1 MEISLDAALLGVQR
15 HGQDLAYRL
24 AQGVSG
30 LLLQLHVQPPQLP
43 WPAPPLKLIPF
54 DIELRGG
61 VDLPAV
67 AVASFVEIGGRLGQA
82 GNDLGA
88 SVGGAVQQLSR
99 QIPAPFRARR
109 RKWEGAAAPPTPA
122 AAVDE
127 GEAGLAA
134 ERAAEGGVA
143 LEGVGEGGS
152 LEEVAAAVAAATG
165 SAAAASAVGAGAE
178 GADGS
183 DEEEDGFG
191 FEFEIGTLGKFMK
204 PQGTVNVSAM
214 YNTRHHTVDSS
225 VLARGDFWR
234 LESSRGGSTNGND
247 NAPGFLIQLG
257 PLLFVRDS
265 TTLLLPINLSKQH
278 LIWYAY
284 DHKNGVHSL
293 CPVVWSKQKKWL
305 LMSMMCLNPV
315 ACAFMDVEFS
325 NGQLRYVAGE
335 GITASGFLPLFGGLL
350 QANGKFPGETKLGF
364 SFKSTQGTWFTPT
377 YQWPDNSLSFGV
389 AHAVAWK
396 KSGLMMRPSTQ
407 VSVCPILGG
416 SDPGIRAEIVH
427 SLKEEIGVSCGF
439 SCSRHPSAFTS
450 LSIGRSKLNGEVGSS
465 GVVVTMEKPLDNVGS
480 PSLSVQLNGGL
491 EF

>member
-30 LLLQLHVQPPQLP
+30 LLLHLHVQPPQLP
-43 WPAPPLKLIPF
+43 LKLVPF
-54 DIELRGG
+54 DIELPAGPFAVGGGG

-82 GNDLGA
+82 GSDLGA

-99 QIPAPFRARR
+99 QIPVPFRAERARR
-109 RKWEGAAAPPTPA
+109 RKWEGPPAPRTP

-204 PQGTVNVSAM
+204 PQA
-214 YNTRHHTVDSS
+214 
-225 VLARGDFWR
+225 
-234 LESSRGGSTNGND
+234 
-247 NAPGFLIQLG
+247 
-257 PLLFVRDS
+257 
-265 TTLLLPINLSKQH
+265 
-278 LIWYAY
+278 
-284 DHKNGVHSL
+284 
-293 CPVVWSKQKKWL
+293 
-305 LMSMMCLNPV
+305 
-315 ACAFMDVEFS
+315 
-325 NGQLRYVAGE
+325 
-335 GITASGFLPLFGGLL
+335 
-350 QANGKFPGETKLGF
+350 
-364 SFKSTQGTWFTPT
+364 
-377 YQWPDNSLSFGV
+377 
-389 AHAVAWK
+389 
-396 KSGLMMRPSTQ
+396 
-407 VSVCPILGG
+407 
-416 SDPGIRAEIVH
+416 
-427 SLKEEIGVSCGF
+427 
-439 SCSRHPSAFTS
+439 
-450 LSIGRSKLNGEVGSS
+450 
-465 GVVVTMEKPLDNVGS
+465 
-480 PSLSVQLNGGL
+480 
-491 EF
+491 

>member
-1 MEISLDAALLGVQR
+1 AGPPPQTGLTASSPPHFAAARANPLRRGAPPPGCPVHHPSMEISLDAALLGVQR

-204 PQGTVNVSAM
+204 PQI
-214 YNTRHHTVDSS
+214 YD
-225 VLARGDFWR
+225 
-234 LESSRGGSTNGND
+234 
-247 NAPGFLIQLG
+247 GFLY
-257 PLLFVRDS
+257 R
-265 TTLLLPINLSKQH
+265 
-278 LIWYAY
+278 
-284 DHKNGVHSL
+284 
-293 CPVVWSKQKKWL
+293 
-305 LMSMMCLNPV
+305 
-315 ACAFMDVEFS
+315 
-325 NGQLRYVAGE
+325 LRV
-335 GITASGFLPLFGGLL
+335 
-350 QANGKFPGETKLGF
+350 
-364 SFKSTQGTWFTPT
+364 
-377 YQWPDNSLSFGV
+377 
-389 AHAVAWK
+389 
-396 KSGLMMRPSTQ
+396 
-407 VSVCPILGG
+407 
-416 SDPGIRAEIVH
+416 
-427 SLKEEIGVSCGF
+427 
-439 SCSRHPSAFTS
+439 
-450 LSIGRSKLNGEVGSS
+450 
-465 GVVVTMEKPLDNVGS
+465 
-480 PSLSVQLNGGL
+480 
-491 EF
+491 